1 MVFCRLRAQRPFR
14 AAAILSLFITS
25 AVFIFHN
32 KMGISSYIRSAYDGV
47 SKELHSIQVSGEQTL
62 PKSSNTDPRFDRHVT
77 RQRRLPNVIL
87 VGVKK
92 SGTRALITYL
102 DLHPDVVTAK
112 PEVIYFRLFYGRG
125 EEWYR
130 NQMPPSMPGQLT
142 MEKSPQYYQAA
153 EVPQRIHAMN
163 ESMKILL
170 VVRDP
175 VDRSVSHWLHVC
187 RKARDAGNDE
197 AFCRTYESSGVLKNG
212 SNVDPNCRF
221 IIGSSYAKF
230 IGNWTRFFPLHSQLH
245 VVDGQKLV
253 SDPVSELRKVE
264 TFLGLRH
271 YFTQKN
277 FVFNKAIGF
286 YCLRSDREGIRC
298 IGKTKGVKHPTLDPL
313 VEAKLRKY
321 FKPLNQRFYRIVG
334 HDLGWR

>member
-1 MVFCRLRAQRPFR
+1 
-14 AAAILSLFITS
+14 
-25 AVFIFHN
+25 
-32 KMGISSYIRSAYDGV
+32 MGISSHIRSAHDGG
-47 SKELHSIQVSGEQTL
+47 STELHSVQVSGEQTV
-62 PKSSNTDPRFDRHVT
+62 PKSLKTDQRFDRHFT
-77 RQRRLPNVIL
+77 PQPRLPNVIL
-87 VGVKK
+87 VGVNKG
-92 SGTRALITYL
+92 GTRALITYL

-112 PEVIYFRLFYGRG
+112 PEVNYFGLYYGRG

-142 MEKSPQYYQAA
+142 MEKSPKYYETA
-153 EVPQRIHAMN
+153 EAPQRIHAMN

-175 VDRSVSHWLHVC
+175 VDRSVSHWLHAC
-187 RKARDAGNDE
+187 RNARKAGNDE
-197 AFCRTYESSGVLKNG
+197 TFCRTYEGSGVLKNKRD
-212 SNVDPNCRF
+212 VDPNCEYIQR
-221 IIGSSYAKF
+221 SSYAKF
-230 IGNWTRFFPLHSQLH
+230 IENWTRLFPLRSQLH

-277 FVFNKAIGF
+277 FVFNKKIGF
-286 YCLRSDREGIRC
+286 YCLPRRC
-298 IGKTKGVKHPTLDPL
+298 IGKYKGVKHPTLDPL

-334 HDLGWR
+334 HDFGWR